1 MKNKKLLPILLII
14 VTTLIVG
21 LMNTVL
27 IKPEDIGT
35 WKNYIGMLFLL
46 IATINTVLFL
56 FVIRKSETK
65 NSIYDILLKIFA
77 FILPFYFVFYDRIYA
92 NHDEPKMK
100 ELTRYLIGGFVVYFI
115 IGIVLYF
122 VKY

>member
-77 FILPFYFVFYDRIYA
+77 FILPFYFVFYDRINA